1 MSCLACGGPLT
12 PWCEVPAFEL
22 GDSRGFALSRCDRCR
37 TAVTLGDPPG
47 HDAYASG
54 SYAERPR
61 RAWLVRLRRL
71 LLRQQVGWLRD
82 AGLPLG
88 ARVLDVGAGRGR
100 LVAELGR
107 SGFDARGIDPAGSGP
122 VERRAL
128 EEHADREL
136 DAVVL
141 WHVIEHLEDPLGALR
156 RVHGWLRPGGMLLV
170 GVPNVASCQRAI
182 GGERWLHWDV
192 PRHRVHLTPA
202 GLRTLL
208 RAGGFQ
214 AARMR
219 HLVWEHNPL
228 GMTLA
233 VARAHPGRAMTG
245 LKRGSPG
252 WAALLGL
259 LLAPALALEIAA
271 AGARRG
277 GTIACIARAA
287 PR

>member
-1 MSCLACGGPLT
+1 MSCPACGGPVT
-12 PWCEVPAFEL
+12 RWCEVPAFEP
-22 GDSRGFALSRCDRCR
+22 GDPRRFALARCDRCR
-37 TAVTLGDPPG
+37 AAVTLGDPPG

-54 SYAERPR
+54 SYAGPPRP
-61 RAWLVRLRRL
+61 AWLVRLRRL

-82 AGLPLG
+82 AGLAPG

-128 EEHADREL
+128 EEHADRGL

-141 WHVIEHLEDPLGALR
+141 WHVLEHLEDPLGALR
-156 RVHGWLRPGGMLLV
+156 RIHGWLRPGGVLLV
-170 GVPNVASCQRAI
+170 GVPNVASSQRAI

-192 PRHRVHLTPA
+192 PRHRVHLTPG
-202 GLRTLL
+202 GLRALL

-214 AARMR
+214 AGRVR

-233 VARAHPGRAMTG
+233 LARAHPGRAMTG
-245 LKRGSPG
+245 LKRGSLG
-252 WAALLGL
+252 WAALVGVL
-259 LLAPALALEIAA
+259 LPPALALEVA
-271 AGARRG
+271 AGAARRG
-277 GTIACIARAA
+277 GTIACMARAVA
-287 PR
+287 R